1 MEGVALTLT
10 AWVSVVLT
18 VMQTV
23 VQEDGMACA

>member
-10 AWVSVVLT
+10 AWWSVVLT
-18 VMQTV
+18 VMQAV